1 MFLQAP
7 CDLIPT
13 SVGGRLITCCWWM
26 AVMVV
31 ISTYTAKLGSL
42 LIVNQLQERIESI
55 DDLADQEAIDYG
67 NKNAAANKISTA
79 IDTNQQSC
87 STLNL

>member
-7 CDLIPT
+7 SDLIPT

-26 AVMVV
+26 AVLVV

-42 LIVNQLQERIESI
+42 LIVNQLQDRVESVIE
-55 DDLADQEAIDYG
+55 LADQESIKYG
-67 NKNAAANKISTA
+67 KH
-79 IDTNQQSC
+79 
-87 STLNL
+87 

>member
-7 CDLIPT
+7 SDLIPT

-26 AVMVV
+26 AVLVV

-42 LIVNQLQERIESI
+42 LIVNQLQDRVESVVE
-55 DDLADQEAIDYG
+55 LADQESIKYG
-67 NKNAAANKISTA
+67 KH
-79 IDTNQQSC
+79 
-87 STLNL
+87 